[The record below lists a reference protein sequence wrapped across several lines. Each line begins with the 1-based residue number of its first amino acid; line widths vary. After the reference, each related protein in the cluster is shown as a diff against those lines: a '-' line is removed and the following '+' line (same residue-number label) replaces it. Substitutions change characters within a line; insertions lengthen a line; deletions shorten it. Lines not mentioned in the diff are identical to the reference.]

1 MTRPEEKLFERRCLS
16 FLLRRFPDLIEQ
28 EFAIENGNDHGEP
41 DLFVRRAGGITLGIE
56 VTRLRH
62 PNVGR
67 FSKSA
72 IDSARSDICRRAKQ
86 IYQESCRPR
95 VRMNAY
101 ITDGPYRNCEE
112 VARYI
117 ANLVSERVAND
128 EVVSVDLWP
137 SQGAPVEIHLTAW
150 VCDENDLGEWTINS
164 VGETLILT
172 CENVQKVISRK
183 GGKLQG
189 YRKSCDAVWLLIM
202 SLAFPA
208 WSDYSVPVEAHEWQL
223 EHEFD
228 GVLVYC
234 QSTDRLLR
242 Y

>member
-16 FLLRRFPDLIEQ
+16 FLLQRFPDLIGQ
-28 EFAIENGNDHGEP
+28 EFVIENGNDRGEP
-41 DLFVRRAGGITLGIE
+41 DLLIREPHGITLGVE
-56 VTRLRH
+56 VTRLSH
-62 PNVGR
+62 PNASR
-67 FSKSA
+67 FSKAA

-101 ITDGPYRNCEE
+101 IADGPYRNCEE
-112 VARYI
+112 IARFI
-117 ANLVSERVAND
+117 ANLVSERIANN
-128 EVVSVDLWP
+128 EVVSINLWP
-137 SQGAPVEIHLTAW
+137 SQGAPVEIHLAAW
-150 VCDENDLGEWTINS
+150 VCDESEIDEWAINS

-172 CENVQKVISRK
+172 RENVQKVISDK
-183 GGKLQG
+183 GEKLQR
-189 YRKSCDAVWLLIM
+189 YRKSCDEVWLLIM
-202 SLAFPA
+202 SLAFPT
-208 WSDYSVPVEAHEWQL
+208 WSDYSAPAEANEWQL